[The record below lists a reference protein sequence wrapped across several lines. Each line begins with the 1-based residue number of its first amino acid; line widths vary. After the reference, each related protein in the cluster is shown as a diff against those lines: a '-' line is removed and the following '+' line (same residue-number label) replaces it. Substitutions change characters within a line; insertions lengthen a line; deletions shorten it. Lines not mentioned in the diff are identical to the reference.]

1 MKFLLTNLFLTFI
14 MAGATFAQSLQLS
27 TENEGVL
34 DDGQVITINATPDT
48 DLMQA
53 LVDVE
58 NTSDESI
65 TVEARRV
72 VHEELDES
80 SNYFCWGT
88 CYSPSVDTS
97 LIKVTLDAGEVTSE
111 FYGDYEPHGNVG
123 TTRISYFF
131 YDETNHDDVVEVE
144 VHFVTQVDNSSSIT
158 LSTEDH
164 GELEHEQTITVEGT
178 LDEEILI
185 AHINV
190 RNDDELPMDI
200 LVRRVEHDTVPGSI
214 NYFCWG
220 TCYAN
225 SVDTSLMTVT
235 LEPGETTDEFSCDYE
250 PQGNEGTTTVS
261 YYFYDERN
269 PDNEIGITIKFVVES
284 SGIEEETFV
293 SGLTAYPNPTSD
305 QLNLDFILKE
315 IDDACITVHNM
326 LGAVVYQ
333 KRLDNRDN
341 RLHLNTRGFQ
351 NGVYFY
357 TIHNNNRMV
366 ASEKF
371 IISH

>member
-65 TVEARRV
+65 TVEVRRV

>member
-1 MKFLLTNLFLTFI
+1 MKFLLTNLFIILITTV
-14 MAGATFAQSLQLS
+14 ATVAQSLQLS
-27 TENEGVL
+27 TENDGVL
-34 DDGQVITINATPDT
+34 EDGQVITIHATPDT

-58 NTSDESI
+58 NTSDASI
-65 TVEARRV
+65 TVEVSRV
-72 VHEELDES
+72 VHEEIDES

-97 LIKVTLDAGEVTSE
+97 LVNISLDAGETTSE

-131 YDETNHDDVVEVE
+131 YDESNHDDVVEVE

-158 LSTEDH
+158 LSTEGH

-178 LDEEILI
+178 LEEEILI
-185 AHINV
+185 AYIDV
-190 RNDDELPMDI
+190 RNDDELPMDV

-220 TCYAN
+220 TCYPN
-225 SVDTSLMTVT
+225 SVDTSLMTIT

-269 PDNEIGITIKFVVES
+269 PDNEIGITVKFVVES
-284 SGIEEETFV
+284 SAIEEQAFV
-293 SGLTAYPNPTSD
+293 SGLTAYPNPTSE
-305 QLNLDFILKE
+305 QLNLSFKLKE
-315 IDDACITVHNM
+315 LDDAYVTVHNM

-333 KRLDNRDN
+333 ERLDNRDN
-341 RLHLNTRGFQ
+341 LLQLNTSGFQ